1 MQGTNGKNRDMR
13 TVLITGA
20 GRGLGRELAIA
31 LAKLN
36 YSLILVSRSQEFL
49 DETHHYCVSLVPTKS
64 IVMDLRDEAQIVNL
78 GLILKETPIYLH
90 AVINNAGM
98 GEWSPI
104 EKLSRES
111 WDCQIETNLRGPF
124 LVIRE
129 TLPFFKQQRQGLYVN
144 VGSDCSL
151 VGMPERGAYNA
162 SKYGLVGLTTS
173 LRAELTGS
181 QIHASLV
188 FLGKTDTFF
197 RNRKPGDRP
206 GSLKPQDVAE
216 AIAFVVDLYPRVVI
230 EEISMIPPGG
240 ALVGVRSLI

>member
-1 MQGTNGKNRDMR
+1 VSNDEDRDMR

-20 GRGLGRELAIA
+20 GRGLGRELAFA
-31 LAKLN
+31 LAKLK
-36 YSLILVSRSQEFL
+36 YSLILVSRSKEYL
-49 DETHHYCVSLVPTKS
+49 DETHQYCCSLVPTKS
-64 IVMDLRDEAQIVNL
+64 VIVDVRDETQVAKL
-78 GLILKETPIYLH
+78 SSILQETPIHLH

-98 GEWSPI
+98 GEWAPL

-111 WDCQIETNLRGPF
+111 WDCQIETNLRGSF

-129 TLPFFKQQRQGLYVN
+129 TLPVFRQQQQGLYVN
-144 VGSDCSL
+144 IGSDCSL

-173 LRAELTGS
+173 LRAELAGIP
-181 QIHASLV
+181 IHASLV

-197 RNRKPGDRP
+197 RNHKPGDRP
-206 GSLKPQDVAE
+206 DSLKPEDVAE

-230 EEISMIPPGG
+230 EEISMLPPGG
-240 ALVGVRSLI
+240 ALTGVRSFI